1 MTVLDRINLYT
12 LRRFDMIDVEKFNRL
27 HAERNAGDRIES
39 TQPDWTDPN
48 STTWRGLRL
57 AQRTRIAAAMK
68 HLLST
73 GTLNRAD
80 IQRIGEVSVP
90 QASIDIS
97 VIQKRTSALAY
108 DRHSKTYRLVEAMKE
123 AANDR

>member
-1 MTVLDRINLYT
+1 MNPYT
-12 LRRFDMIDVEKFNRL
+12 LHREGLISREERDARL
-27 HAERNAGDRIES
+27 AGE
-39 TQPDWTDPN
+39 TMPKADWTDPN
-48 STTWRGLRL
+48 STIWRGLKL

-108 DRHSKTYRLVEAMKE
+108 DRHSKTYRIAEGIVQ
-123 AANDR
+123 